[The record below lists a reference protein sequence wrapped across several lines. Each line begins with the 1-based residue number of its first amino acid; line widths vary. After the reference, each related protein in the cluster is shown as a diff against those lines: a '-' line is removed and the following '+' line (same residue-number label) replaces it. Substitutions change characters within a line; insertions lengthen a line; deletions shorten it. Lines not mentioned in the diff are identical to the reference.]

1 MYKKQSKVINSYYCV
16 KYLVST
22 KKAVG
27 RGYETSVFRVIDHPY
42 KARYEVLWDA
52 PVFEAYNR
60 TWLGAMITHY
70 KKKNFYKEIAD
81 TF

>member
-1 MYKKQSKVINSYYCV
+1 MVKQTKVSNSYYCI

-42 KARYEVLWDA
+42 KARYEVIWDA

-60 TWLGAMITHY
+60 TWLGAMITHNAQKNYY
-70 KKKNFYKEIAD
+70 KSIAD
-81 TF
+81 KF